1 MNRKYLR
8 PLALVAIALL
18 PMTLGVS
25 CALDLFRNNTEELT
39 GNVTVVFTN
48 NTDARASFTFGSYDP
63 LQLDPPSAA
72 NVQQTRLEAN
82 TVSGAFTVICRRTI
96 AVATQDLVDRV
107 VDTNGDDA
115 AGFDREAFNAEVNFS
130 NAPADSDAAA
140 LPTVGVALGREVRV
154 GVDFKCG
161 DQLNFKFV
169 KDETAEGGFK
179 IEFSVISAEPE
190 DN

>member
-1 MNRKYLR
+1 MNRKHVRQLSI
-8 PLALVAIALL
+8 LALALL
-18 PMTLGVS
+18 PLTLGVS
-25 CALDLFRNNTEELT
+25 CALDAFYNLTEELT

-48 NTDARASFTFGSYDP
+48 TTDARASFTFGSYDP
-63 LQLDPPSAA
+63 LQLDPPAAA
-72 NVQQTRLEAN
+72 NTQQTRLEAN
-82 TVSGAFTVICRRTI
+82 TVSGTFTVLCRRTVAI
-96 AVATQDLVDRV
+96 ATQDLVDRV
-107 VDTNGDDA
+107 VATNGDDA

-161 DQLNFKFV
+161 DQLNFTFV
-169 KDETAEGGFK
+169 RDDAAEGGFR
-179 IEFSVISAEPE
+179 IDFSVIPSEPE